1 MNRGEIEQNLDYIQK
16 CTDHYFIN
24 SNDPN
29 YGFFVFCELPEA
41 CQRIREELTPWY
53 TRLWWWLCYKSRLT
67 WGIEDEIPF

>member
-29 YGFFVFCELPEA
+29 YGFFVFCELSLPA
-41 CQRIREELTPWY
+41 HQGRIDTVVYAPLVVA
-53 TRLWWWLCYKSRLT
+53 LL
-67 WGIEDEIPF
+67 